1 MSRDLTPK
9 ELRMI
14 LKANNITDNFV
25 DNLKAVLPDGTTAQ
39 VYSDED
45 RTIHHEYPALS
56 MFGGDLI
63 NCCQYIG
70 VFSSEEGCQIVQT
83 IEDYFNSKEMED
95 KELLEKTLLW
105 YDGQFCSGHYM
116 DNNNREFAEY
126 LKSKIIKNN
135 RGE

>member
-14 LKANNITDNFV
+14 LKANNITE
-25 DNLKAVLPDGTTAQ
+25 NLIDLQVVLPDGTMSQ

-45 RTIHHEYPALS
+45 KAIHHKYPTLS
-56 MFGGDLI
+56 VFGGDLI
-63 NCCQYIG
+63 DCCQDIG
-70 VFSSEEGCQIVQT
+70 VFSSEEGSQLIKT
-83 IEDYFNSKEMED
+83 IEDYFNGKELED

-105 YDGQFCSGHYM
+105 YDGQFCPGHYM

-126 LKSKIIKNN
+126 LKSKISKIK
-135 RGE
+135 ET